1 MTRRDSTCTLFFFFF
16 FFNDTATTEIYTL
29 SLHDALP
36 ICCGSNMG
44 GIALP
49 WVADKLNGRDLTIL
63 AAEPAACPT
72 LTGGEYRWDFA
83 DATGTGPLARTYSLG
98 HDFVPPPIHAGGLRY
113 HGAAPLAGLLRHEG
127 LLDAIAY

>member
-72 LTGGEYRWDFA
+72 LDRKSTR
-83 DATGTGPLARTYSLG
+83 LNSS
-98 HDFVPPPIHAGGLRY
+98 HANISYAVFCLKKKKKK
-113 HGAAPLAGLLRHEG
+113 
-127 LLDAIAY
+127 